1 MIMDLQG
8 KKVLFADLD
17 GTLIQTASGKTF
29 AEDCTDFRIRKDVL
43 DKIKCMDN
51 LLFLHIV
58 TNQGGIP
65 QHISK
70 KDFET
75 KLWGIASFIQAY
87 MNSRRANVSE
97 DGDVEVS
104 FDYCMS
110 LDKDNPNR
118 KPNTGM
124 LQALFENKLKWAP
137 SYIKDKANIL
147 MIGDAS
153 GKEGQFSDSDKKCA
167 ENFGIDYLDVEDFL
181 KA

>member
-1 MIMDLQG
+1 MDLQS

-43 DKIKCMDN
+43 DKIKSMKGLVFIC
-51 LLFLHIV
+51 IV

-65 QHISK
+65 KFVSK
-70 KDFET
+70 HDFEA
-75 KLWGIASFIQAY
+75 KISAVMQFV
-87 MNSRRANVSE
+87 ANYCNDSE
-97 DGDVEVS
+97 DGAMDV
-104 FDYCMS
+104 FLRYCAS
-110 LDKDNPNR
+110 EDKDNPNR
-118 KPNTGM
+118 KPNAGM
-124 LQALFENKLKWAP
+124 LKSIMDNELKYAD
-137 SYIKDKANIL
+137 KRLTGKANML